1 MNGLMKGIKIAMNV
15 LIMAV
20 TGLELKRQI
29 DEIKKTR
36 AATFP
41 GSANDEGEVGV

>member
-1 MNGLMKGIKIAMNV
+1 MNGLLKGIKIAMNV

-29 DEIKKTR
+29 DDIKQRKS
-36 AATFP
+36 
-41 GSANDEGEVGV
+41 GSSPETDDEGEVGV